1 MKNAYGQEIKEV
13 KLNDSY
19 YARIDID
26 PTAGGKT
33 EITVLRENDGGY
45 DFFCQ
50 NRVVTYTHVNAHTPP
65 AEGEPGYDPW
75 YQSNEEKEEWES
87 YMEPQ
92 EVEKCK
98 VLLENSGIIE
108 KAREETL
115 ETSSKRND
123 AIKNGTFEKRKSGAD
138 LIEEAKLNR
147 FDVHREVKLQEA
159 RERDI
164 YGGMTKREW
173 EDSL

>member
-26 PTAGGKT
+26 PTGGGKT
-33 EITVLRENDGGY
+33 KITVLRENDRGY
-45 DFFCQ
+45 NFFCKS
-50 NRVVTYTHVNAHTPP
+50 RVVTYKHVNAHTPP

-75 YQSNEEKEEWES
+75 YQSNEEIVVWES
-87 YMEPQ
+87 HVENQ

-98 VLLENSGIIE
+98 ALLENSGIIE
-108 KAREETL
+108 EAREETL
-115 ETSSKRND
+115 ETSNKRNE
-123 AIKNGTFEKRKSGAD
+123 AIKNGTFERRKSGAD
-138 LIEEAKLNR
+138 LIEEAMLNR
-147 FDVHREVKLQEA
+147 FDVHREVKMQEA
-159 RERDI
+159 RERDM
-164 YGGMTKREW
+164 YDGMTKREW

>member
-1 MKNAYGQEIKEV
+1 MKNAYGQEIKEE

-33 EITVLRENDGGY
+33 EITVLRENDRGY
-45 DFFCQ
+45 DFFCK
-50 NRVVTYTHVNAHTPP
+50 NMVVTYKHVNAHTPP

-87 YMEPQ
+87 HVEPQ

-98 VLLENSGIIE
+98 ALLENSGIIE

-115 ETSSKRND
+115 EASSKRNE
-123 AIKNGTFEKRKSGAD
+123 AIKNETFEKRKSGAE
-138 LIEEAKLNR
+138 LIEEAMLNR
-147 FDVHREVKLQEA
+147 FDTHKAAVLQEA
-159 RERDI
+159 KERDM
-164 YGGMTKREW
+164 YDGMTKMEW